1 MNNFEK
7 RMYLDYLEKLA
18 PYMNLKGY
26 EFDEVLDTF
35 IFMFNINRNIFK
47 FDDDGVVL
55 TATRTQQN
63 DLIKSLKSAIAKT
76 KAKIPVRK
84 TKFEEKLLLIKDI
97 YKMNDKEYQAF
108 TYLVLQE
115 VNHLFS
121 DLNSAI
127 NGGGFDK
134 FAKVYLKVRCREKDR
149 IVNNLFLS
157 KLISSK
163 SYSPS
168 INDDLIKVFDDESC
182 NTPKKMVDTLL
193 GKPEKSTL
201 TLKDYSHMEKETNKV
216 ISILKS
222 AVKKKTKGINILLYG
237 DCGTG
242 KSELSKLIPN
252 VCKIPVYIVI
262 TENKNGIEAK
272 REERLADLNS
282 KQQILS
288 KTGNACLLFD
298 EAEDIL
304 NRGWLDNGTAS
315 KGYLNKLLENVGCPV
330 IYTTNNISQVDP
342 AFLRRMTYAVEFSEL
357 DESARLNIW
366 NKVVRKN
373 KLKVSKIKIK
383 ELSENYDVSPSI
395 IANAVETTKMI
406 DGNENDFEDFIE
418 SVAKVVQKKRDVKEE
433 KKEETPL
440 GNYDIRLVNA
450 DMDMEDLTEKIKQ
463 SSKMNFSLCLY
474 GPPGSSKSSYIRYL
488 AKQLGCEVLFKRA
501 SDLISPYVGQTEIN
515 IAECFKQAHEEHKFL
530 IFDEAD
536 SFLMD
541 RSNAVRSF
549 EYSMVNEML
558 TQMETAD
565 FPFACTTNLIDCLDE
580 ACKRRFT
587 FKLKMDFLKPQQA
600 NLAMETFF
608 EIKNANLNI
617 QGLTAGD
624 FATVKKKCDFLNIT
638 DVHTISKMLQEEV
651 HLKKIPE
658 LKKNT
663 IGF

>member
-18 PYMNLKGY
+18 PYCNIKGY

-35 IFMFNINRNIFK
+35 IFHFNINRNLFK
-47 FDDDGVVL
+47 FDEDGVVL

-63 DLIKSLKSAIAKT
+63 DLIRSLKSTIAKA
-76 KAKIPVRK
+76 KAKIPVHK

-134 FAKVYLKVRCREKDR
+134 FAKVYLKVRCGEKDR

-193 GKPEKSTL
+193 GTPEKSTL

-222 AVKKKTKGINILLYG
+222 AVDKKARGVNILLYG
-237 DCGTG
+237 NCGTG

-252 VCKIPVYIVI
+252 ICKIPVYTVI
-262 TENKNGIEAK
+262 TENKNGNEAK

-288 KTGNACLLFD
+288 KTGNACILFD

-304 NRGWLDNGTAS
+304 NRGWSDNGTAS

-357 DESARLNIW
+357 DESTRLNIW

-373 KLKVSKIKIK
+373 KLKVSKTKIK

-418 SVAKVVQKKRDVKEE
+418 SVAKVVHKKRDIKEE

-450 DMDMEDLTEKIKQ
+450 NMDMEDLTEKIKQ
-463 SSKMNFSLCLY
+463 SGKMNFSLCLH
-474 GPPGSSKSSYIRYL
+474 GIPGTGKSRYALHL
-488 AKQLGCEVLFKRA
+488 AEKLGIKAIIKKA
-501 SDLISPYVGQTEIN
+501 SDIQSCYVGECEKN
-515 IAECFKQAHEEHKFL
+515 IAAMFKEAEEENAML
-530 IFDEAD
+530 ILDEAD
-536 SFLMD
+536 TFLQD
-541 RSNAVRSF
+541 RANAVRTWEISQ
-549 EYSMVNEML
+549 VNQLLLEL
-558 TQMETAD
+558 ENTKI
-565 FPFACTTNLIDCLDE
+565 PFVATTNLMDMLDQ
-580 ACKRRFT
+580 ASLRRFT
-587 FKLKMDFLKPQQA
+587 FKIRMDYMTKEQVKLAFKHFFNIDTDYYIKGLCCGDCA
-600 NLAMETFF
+600 NVA
-608 EIKNANLNI
+608 
-617 QGLTAGD
+617 
-624 FATVKKKCDFLNIT
+624 KKCEYLNIT
-638 DVHTISKMLQEEV
+638 DFKTISKMLQEEID
-651 HLKKIPE
+651 LKKIPE